1 MNLKLYLSTAAD
13 MYIKNYQIKTA
24 SFQLGRIRYCKSSV
38 KPSTYSMH
46 VGVWGGGGGLD
57 SIEREGFFIFS
68 ETRCFSAF

>member
-24 SFQLGRIRYCKSSV
+24 PFQLGRIRYCKSSV
-38 KPSTYSMH
+38 KPSTNCLS
-46 VGVWGGGGGLD
+46 VGRRGGWGD
-57 SIEREGFFIFS
+57 SIEREYFFIFS